1 MDSRPV
7 RDRKSRPSPF
17 GMGWASGRGKESDA
31 WDGEGSHDS
40 SPHSEDEEAGRRKS
54 TAQKSEKR
62 RRPRKSSKPA
72 SSKAWSQHVLGN
84 IHSPA
89 TLLGMGGAERPRN
102 RHSTRQKESSRRKR
116 RSPKEE
122 RTWKSWAV
130 MSTLALAL
138 IYLADFP
145 NLLFGAGKTDATVSG
160 HTALDQHQMQKHPV
174 SVEVL
179 PQTTSK
185 EATRDGVSAS
195 QETLL
200 PSKSDGGK
208 EASRHEP
215 AAVAKKVVSEDP
227 DMVPEEKTPP
237 PKHEHHAQ
245 GSHGGSSLGSGHKKS
260 PMDRNMHELQVP
272 ADSGRL
278 DEATVQSYY
287 RKLAKAYL
295 SSFSQGIYRHMFF
308 DVLRRRTYSLTP
320 PGANKGVQSMMFQ
333 IIDRKVYMMDP
344 YEVPKNSK
352 PFYRTRINE
361 IIWLLSKLAQAGRV
375 KNTEFMVSIH
385 DCVQT
390 VNKPHTYRGATYQE
404 SIPSFTIV
412 ACNFSDNI
420 PFPMWEGDAKRG
432 GGFAGWDEKMQEYAT
447 ASQQPWENKE
457 PRAVFRGGNRPSMF
471 FRNKSEANS
480 QCDEIGRT
488 RLSYLGQEHPEEVD
502 ASVGG
507 SCGGVHRYLQRMD
520 EVQQQKFK
528 YVVYAE
534 GNCFWADRLNKQ
546 VFGPSMI
553 IKQETPCGQFW
564 EPLLKPLT
572 HYVPTDFFFNNLVD
586 QVKWARR
593 NDAKVQDIVRNA
605 NDFANNFLTLK
616 GISTYV
622 EVLLNEYTAL
632 LVEPDVKVEPGAIE
646 VTNKKV

>member
-1 MDSRPV
+1 MSVIALGLIYVVDIPGLLFNTGTASELVSTMPV
-7 RDRKSRPSPF
+7 SH
-17 GMGWASGRGKESDA
+17 
-31 WDGEGSHDS
+31 GEQHLQKKAVAVEVPLPHGGAQEL
-40 SPHSEDEEAGRRKS
+40 PHSNS
-54 TAQKSEKR
+54 
-62 RRPRKSSKPA
+62 A
-72 SSKAWSQHVLGN
+72 SSKEVHA
-84 IHSPA
+84 PA
-89 TLLGMGGAERPRN
+89 SNSGGD
-102 RHSTRQKESSRRKR
+102 S
-116 RSPKEE
+116 
-122 RTWKSWAV
+122 
-130 MSTLALAL
+130 
-138 IYLADFP
+138 
-145 NLLFGAGKTDATVSG
+145 
-160 HTALDQHQMQKHPV
+160 
-174 SVEVL
+174 
-179 PQTTSK
+179 
-185 EATRDGVSAS
+185 
-195 QETLL
+195 
-200 PSKSDGGK
+200 
-208 EASRHEP
+208 EASP
-215 AAVAKKVVSEDP
+215 PKAATEVTKVVSEDP
-227 DMVPEEKTPP
+227 DLAQNERQEPPPP
-237 PKHEHHAQ
+237 PKHDHHVGLSQ
-245 GSHGGSSLGSGHKKS
+245 GSGHKKS

-278 DEATVQSYY
+278 DEATVKSYY

-295 SSFSQGIYRHMFF
+295 ASFTQGIYRHMFF

-333 IIDRKVYMMDP
+333 IINKKVYMMDP

-361 IIWLLSKLAQAGRV
+361 IIWLLSRLAEAGRV

-457 PRAVFRGGNRPSMF
+457 PRAIFRGGNRPSMF
-471 FRNKSEANS
+471 FRNKSESNS
-480 QCDEIGRT
+480 HCNEIGRT
-488 RLSYLGQEHPEEVD
+488 RLSHLGQEHPEEVD

-564 EPLLKPLT
+564 EPLLKPMT
-572 HYVPTDFFFNNLVD
+572 HYIPTDFFFNNLVD
-586 QVKWARR
+586 QVKWARH
-593 NDAKVQDIVRNA
+593 NDAKVQEIVRNA
-605 NDFANNFLTLK
+605 NDFANNFLTLQ
-616 GISTYV
+616 GISSYV

-632 LVEPDVKVEPGAIE
+632 LVEPDVKVEAGAID
-646 VTNKKV
+646 VTNKRV